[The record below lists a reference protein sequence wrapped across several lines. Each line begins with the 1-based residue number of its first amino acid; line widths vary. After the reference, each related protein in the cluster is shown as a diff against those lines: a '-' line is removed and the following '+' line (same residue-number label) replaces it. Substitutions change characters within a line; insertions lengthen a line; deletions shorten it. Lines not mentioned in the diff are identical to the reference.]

1 MAPITPRKPAAM
13 PLVTPPK
20 PPSARH
26 PPISPDSV
34 LVDVTQAAAAPRAP
48 SPPPPP
54 PPPPPVAPV
63 APVAP
68 ATVDAAPEVARL
80 GAAFSCSSPECCALS
95 PDGRHVAL
103 AEGHRLCVRL
113 ARDDGPGR
121 RAGLVVT
128 RRSCAAPVARVA
140 WSADGARVLC
150 ALPAAHCAQLF
161 SLEDARWLCR
171 VREADACGL
180 SWASWLDP
188 PRAPP
193 RAPRA
198 PCTGFGV

>member
-54 PPPPPVAPV
+54 PPPPVAPV

-68 ATVDAAPEVARL
+68 APVDAAPEVARL

-128 RRSCAAPVARVA
+128 RR
-140 WSADGARVLC
+140 
-150 ALPAAHCAQLF
+150 
-161 SLEDARWLCR
+161 
-171 VREADACGL
+171 
-180 SWASWLDP
+180 
-188 PRAPP
+188 
-193 RAPRA
+193 
-198 PCTGFGV
+198 